1 MLISVFRSSVR
12 SHATHAIGELK
23 NMYVYSIWAM
33 EFSSLAKNNPQHLV
47 KFKSTNGVEPRVGS
61 HILGGYIRIDIRIF

>member
-1 MLISVFRSSVR
+1 
-12 SHATHAIGELK
+12 
-23 NMYVYSIWAM
+23 MYVYSIWAM

-47 KFKSTNGVEPRVGS
+47 KFKSTNGVEPKVGS